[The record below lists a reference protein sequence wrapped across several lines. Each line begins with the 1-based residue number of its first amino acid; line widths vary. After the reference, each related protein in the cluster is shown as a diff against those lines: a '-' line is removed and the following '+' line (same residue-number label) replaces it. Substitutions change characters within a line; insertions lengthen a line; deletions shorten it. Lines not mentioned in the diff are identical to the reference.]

1 VNIPQ
6 PEPGL
11 VIRYSYLWL
20 SEYQAGQEEGTK
32 DRPCGVILALDDE
45 DGETRVLVLPI
56 THTPPSDPS
65 TAVEI
70 PLQTKQR
77 LGLDFERSWIVLSEA
92 NEFFWP
98 GADLRP
104 IPNAD
109 PSTIAYGFLPPRL
122 FNHVRERFVALVKS
136 RKAKRVTRTE

>member
-32 DRPCGVILALDDE
+32 DRPCAVILALDDE

-104 IPNAD
+104 IPNATRAQSLTAFSRLGFSIMCVSVSLLSLKVAR
-109 PSTIAYGFLPPRL
+109 PSA
-122 FNHVRERFVALVKS
+122 
-136 RKAKRVTRTE
+136 

>member
-1 VNIPQ
+1 MNIPQ

-20 SEYQAGQEEGTK
+20 SEYQARQEESTK
-32 DRPCGVILALDDE
+32 DRPCAVILALDDE
-45 DGETRVLVLPI
+45 DGEKRVLVLPL

-77 LGLDFERSWIVLSEA
+77 LGLDFERSWINLCGMT
-92 NEFFWP
+92 FCT
-98 GADLRP
+98 
-104 IPNAD
+104 
-109 PSTIAYGFLPPRL
+109 TIGMSAG
-122 FNHVRERFVALVKS
+122 S
-136 RKAKRVTRTE
+136 